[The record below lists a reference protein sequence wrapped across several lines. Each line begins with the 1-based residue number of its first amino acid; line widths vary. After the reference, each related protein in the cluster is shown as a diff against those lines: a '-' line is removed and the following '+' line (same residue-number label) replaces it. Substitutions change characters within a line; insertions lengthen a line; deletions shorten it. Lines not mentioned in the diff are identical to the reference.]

1 MRNHI
6 KCSSVIK
13 GLVFWTLLTCLLPFF
28 SYGQTCSYRVL
39 PLGDSITLGVGSSD
53 LSSYRKS
60 LASMLDI
67 NTNYSFDFVGS
78 LNAGPETFDND
89 HEGHG
94 GWTASQL
101 AVNIFSWLRNNPAEI
116 VLLHAGTNSLT
127 ISPSGVEAILNE
139 IDRFSPDTWV
149 ILALIINQDPYN
161 ATVTIFNNNL
171 LAMAQNRINNG
182 DKIIIVDQEGAL
194 IYPDDLADPL
204 HPNDEGYSKMAQVWE
219 TALEPLANDLCNGPP
234 HIIASA
240 VAPKTLGI
248 VTVPY
253 TYQVRAYGNPAILY
267 ELTSAPGGMT
277 INPATGLISWTPTAT
292 GSFNVTVRVSN
303 SFGSDTQSF
312 VIDVRNPATTELVI
326 DDGQPG
332 TIPVGKWIEST
343 GPNPYGGRSLYS
355 TTRSDNYTF
364 EAARSGLQEVYLW
377 WTTYS
382 NRNTN
387 VPIQI
392 YDGAASS
399 TVYVNQ
405 RLNGGQWNYLG
416 TYNFSGV
423 ARVQIIST
431 ESTLTTCADAV
442 RFVPIGSSAPTITS
456 DPITT
461 GSVGLPYTYDVQAYG
476 SPTLL
481 YELTSAPGGMTINP
495 ATGLISWTPTATGS
509 FNVTVRVSNSFG
521 SDTQSFVIDVEIT
534 TVRYTTV
541 AIQNEQFYINDHLTY
556 EGRTWN
562 GNIIEGLLFNA
573 RLVNGIFDDLNP
585 QTVNLWKYP
594 DTGIWDPNRNTSEFV
609 NAMQEWRNQGMLA
622 FSLNIQGGSPTGY
635 GSGNWLNPGYFADGN
650 LRTDYMDRLESI
662 INKADELGMVV
673 ILGLFYF
680 GQDEYLTNEA
690 SVKNALSNVIN
701 WLMDKGYRNV
711 IIEINNECDHG
722 RYDHTILTAPRIH
735 ELIELAK
742 SIEKDGFRFLVG
754 TSFNGGSIPT
764 NNVVKSSD
772 FILIHGN
779 GVDHPA
785 MITEMIRLTR
795 NLTEYRPM
803 PILINEDDHYG
814 FDDAENN
821 LVAAIQSYASWGYF
835 DYRRAGEPFQEGFQ
849 SLPVDWSIS
858 STRKMNF
865 FEKLSEI
872 TGLESFPR

>member
-1 MRNHI
+1 
-6 KCSSVIK
+6 
-13 GLVFWTLLTCLLPFF
+13 
-28 SYGQTCSYRVL
+28 
-39 PLGDSITLGVGSSD
+39 
-53 LSSYRKS
+53 
-60 LASMLDI
+60 
-67 NTNYSFDFVGS
+67 
-78 LNAGPETFDND
+78 
-89 HEGHG
+89 
-94 GWTASQL
+94 
-101 AVNIFSWLRNNPAEI
+101 
-116 VLLHAGTNSLT
+116 
-127 ISPSGVEAILNE
+127 
-139 IDRFSPDTWV
+139 
-149 ILALIINQDPYN
+149 
-161 ATVTIFNNNL
+161 
-171 LAMAQNRINNG
+171 
-182 DKIIIVDQEGAL
+182 
-194 IYPDDLADPL
+194 
-204 HPNDEGYSKMAQVWE
+204 
-219 TALEPLANDLCNGPP
+219 
-234 HIIASA
+234 
-240 VAPKTLGI
+240 
-248 VTVPY
+248 
-253 TYQVRAYGNPAILY
+253 
-267 ELTSAPGGMT
+267 
-277 INPATGLISWTPTAT
+277 
-292 GSFNVTVRVSN
+292 
-303 SFGSDTQSF
+303 
-312 VIDVRNPATTELVI
+312 
-326 DDGQPG
+326 
-332 TIPVGKWIEST
+332 
-343 GPNPYGGRSLYS
+343 
-355 TTRSDNYTF
+355 
-364 EAARSGLQEVYLW
+364 
-377 WTTYS
+377 
-382 NRNTN
+382 
-387 VPIQI
+387 
-392 YDGAASS
+392 
-399 TVYVNQ
+399 
-405 RLNGGQWNYLG
+405 
-416 TYNFSGV
+416 
-423 ARVQIIST
+423 
-431 ESTLTTCADAV
+431 
-442 RFVPIGSSAPTITS
+442 
-456 DPITT
+456 
-461 GSVGLPYTYDVQAYG
+461 VQAYG

>member
-253 TYQVRAYGNPAILY
+253 TYQVKAYGNPAMLY

-858 STRKMNF
+858 STRKIDF
-865 FEKLSEI
+865 FEKLAEI
-872 TGLESFPR
+872 TGSQTVN